1 MKKLL
6 LKNWRDILDRKAQF
20 GALIV
25 LVALGISS
33 YVSFIS
39 GYLNLSSSTDYA
51 YERLRFADFS
61 ISVWSAPKTVLE
73 RIRAIRGVKAVEGRL
88 IVDTG
93 IYISDEQQA
102 QARVISIPTGHRP
115 SVNDLLIEKGS
126 YLQGEAKET
135 CLIDSQYAKERGV
148 NPGDTIKPFFD
159 GSKKEITVKGVVT
172 SPEYFISIA
181 DKSSLPSPGEFV
193 VIFMAQQEVERL
205 FKKRSSYND
214 IAVLLDESADREKII
229 SQVEKVLDP
238 YLVINTVKK
247 EDQPSNFSLQGE
259 IEENRSFAYLM
270 PFIILFIATLSLFIA
285 LTRLVQSQRG
295 EIGLAK
301 ALGYSNW
308 QILLHYLVFSLF
320 IAIVGSAFGFLLGDF
335 FAREILK
342 LYIPLFGIPYLRHEI
357 HLQTLIGSVSMS
369 SITCVLAG
377 IVPAY
382 VSARMPPALAMRA
395 DPNITL
401 AKGRTP
407 LVEKALAALFPVP
420 LAFRIPLRNV
430 FRAQRRSL
438 YTIIGISFAL
448 LMTLATWASFDSM
461 DFLFDHQFN
470 QVEKWDILAGFSQNF
485 SASRVNQVK
494 SWDGVRKVQPAL
506 AIPAELKANGHK
518 HETAITAIEPG
529 ASFHGFDITIG
540 LRARYALEMRGVI
553 LTPLIAKK
561 LGVDVG
567 DALIVESPYI
577 KDRELEFKV
586 LALSDEM
593 VGAPVFISKEQG
605 RRILRSPGYL
615 NNSLYLDVDPRE
627 ATKIKKKLY
636 ELPGA
641 TVVIVK
647 QKMIDSLEEMMEF
660 TNVFFGV
667 LLAFAF
673 TMAFVV
679 VYNTFTTNI
688 LERLREI
695 ATMRTIGE
703 DRWHLALMITLENM
717 ILAMAGVPL
726 GLWLGQRTT
735 IELFKSFSSE
745 AYTMRAV
752 IYTAT
757 YFWVVACI
765 LVVLLLSE
773 IPPIRRIFRLD
784 LAEATKILE

>member
-1 MKKLL
+1 MKKLF

-51 YERLRFADFS
+51 YERLKFAEFTV
-61 ISVWSAPKTVLE
+61 SVWSAPKTVIE
-73 RIRAIRGVKAVEGRL
+73 RLQAIQGVKAVEGRL

-93 IYISDEQQA
+93 LYISDEQQV
-102 QARVISIPTGHRP
+102 QARVISIPTDRRP
-115 SVNDLLIEKGS
+115 AVNDLLIGKGS
-126 YLQGEAKET
+126 YLQGEAKEV
-135 CLIDSQYAKERGV
+135 CLIDSQYAKERRMG
-148 NPGDTIKPFFD
+148 PGNTIKPFFD

-172 SPEYFISIA
+172 SPEYFISMA

-214 IAVLLDESADREKII
+214 ISILLDKGADREKII

-308 QILLHYLVFSLF
+308 QILVHYLVFSLF
-320 IAIVGSAFGFLLGDF
+320 IAAVGSFLGFALGDY

-369 SITCVLAG
+369 SMACVLAG

-395 DPNITL
+395 DPNISL
-401 AKGRTP
+401 VKGRTP
-407 LVEKALAALFPVP
+407 LVEKALTALFPVP
-420 LAFRIPLRNV
+420 LTFIIPLRNV
-430 FRAQRRSL
+430 FRARRRSL
-438 YTIIGISFAL
+438 YTVIGISLAL

-470 QVEKWDILAGFSQNF
+470 QVDKFDIVAGFSQNF
-485 SASRVNQVK
+485 SANRVNQVK
-494 SWDGVRKVQPAL
+494 SWKGVRKVQPAL

-518 HETAITAIEPG
+518 HETAITAMESD
-529 ASFHGFDITIG
+529 ADFHGFDISSG
-540 LRARYALEMRGVI
+540 LRPAYTLKMGGVI

-567 DALIVESPYI
+567 DALTVESPYI

-586 LALSDEM
+586 LALNEEM

-605 RRILRSPGYL
+605 RKILRAPGYYY
-615 NNSLYLDVDPRE
+615 NSLYLDVDPRE
-627 ATKIKKKLY
+627 AIEIKKKLY
-636 ELPGA
+636 GLPGA
-641 TVVIVK
+641 IMVIVK
-647 QKMIDSLEEMMEF
+647 QTMMESLEKMMEF

-667 LLAFAF
+667 LLAFSF

-703 DRWHLALMITLENM
+703 DRWHLALMITFENL
-717 ILAMAGVPL
+717 ILAVAGIPL

-745 AYTMRAV
+745 AYTLKAV

>member
-61 ISVWSAPKTVLE
+61 ISVWSAPKTVLK
-73 RIRAIRGVKAVEGRL
+73 RILAIRGVKAVEGRL

-567 DALIVESPYI
+567 DVLRVESPYI

-627 ATKIKKKLY
+627 ATEIKKKLY

-745 AYTMRAV
+745 AYTMRAF
-752 IYTAT
+752 IYTST